1 MIPDYQTCMRPV
13 LEFLVDGQLRRSREV
28 KEGSPTTST

>member
-13 LEFLVDGQLRRSREV
+13 LEFLADGQLRRSREV
-28 KEGSPTTST
+28 KEGLA